1 MDKGFIVNALR
12 KNGVQEGMYLEV
24 HSSLKSFGYVES
36 GAETVISA
44 LKDGHT
50 AYSIAKEIGCAY
62 NTVKNEIRRGS
73 KQIYRSRR
81 LCYRAETGQER

>member
-1 MDKGFIVNALR
+1 MKYTLEHVRNKHLTICERTLIQLR
-12 KNGVQEGMYLEV
+12 
-24 HSSLKSFGYVES
+24 
-36 GAETVISA
+36 